1 MKKNLIVPLA
11 FVAIWSIM
19 VFSSLTFASTTTVK
33 NKSNESADH
42 KRPILSWAIW
52 SGNHKPFS
60 GDFETWDRRPPFSGD
75 FGTWDHKPF
84 SGDFGT
90 WDHKKPLSG
99 NIKVVDTGMEIT
111 TELTSAVTWMHDN
124 NLTSST
130 GVSGF
135 KPNNYVTREQA
146 SKFFVLF
153 AKNILWKTGVSA
165 KSTAF
170 SDVSGADKTL
180 QSYIKES
187 AKMWLLKGSKGKFG
201 PFNKLSKAQA
211 IAVLVRSLNGTQDE
225 TGTPWYSAYYTI
237 ANNDGLLSGL
247 NFDSSKL
254 DSTSIRRGELA
265 LILYRVVT
273 NNLVK

>member
-1 MKKNLIVPLA
+1 MFFIFYIQNMKKNLIVPLA

-99 NIKVVDTGMEIT
+99 NK
-111 TELTSAVTWMHDN
+111 
-124 NLTSST
+124 SSWYRH
-130 GVSGF
+130 G
-135 KPNNYVTREQA
+135 NNYRTY
-146 SKFFVLF
+146 KCG
-153 AKNILWKTGVSA
+153 N
-165 KSTAF
+165 
-170 SDVSGADKTL
+170 
-180 QSYIKES
+180 
-187 AKMWLLKGSKGKFG
+187 
-201 PFNKLSKAQA
+201 
-211 IAVLVRSLNGTQDE
+211 
-225 TGTPWYSAYYTI
+225 
-237 ANNDGLLSGL
+237 
-247 NFDSSKL
+247 L
-254 DSTSIRRGELA
+254 DA
-265 LILYRVVT
+265 W
-273 NNLVK
+273 